1 MPGIGSAGDQ
11 VKPGDLVRDYDGDV
25 GIIVSKVRDPIR
37 PITWV
42 YYIMNGEIVSDD
54 EDNLEVIDEAG

>member
-1 MPGIGSAGDQ
+1 M
-11 VKPGDLVRDYDGDV
+11 KPGDLVRDYDGDV
-25 GIIVSKVRDPIR
+25 GIIVNKVRDPIR